1 MDADYDEVFFLPF
14 GLNQKLNELKVLKD
28 NYSLGSLKIIYK
40 CQRNVSFY
48 EARPV
53 DLLILK
59 VQPLVLYF
67 ATFGSAESG
76 LFDPEHICKG
86 ASDI

>member
-1 MDADYDEVFFLPF
+1 MSSECV
-14 GLNQKLNELKVLKD
+14 
-28 NYSLGSLKIIYK
+28 
-40 CQRNVSFY
+40 FY

-76 LFDPEHICKG
+76 SLDPEHICKG